1 MPAVYGDIIQPEDGV
16 IVHGLF
22 LDAGRWDSENMTLA
36 DPYPGEK
43 YKSFLFFLGQ
53 ISHMCYGPVCLSVP
67 SVSECKQRKS
77 YTFIICSSL
86 ILNFLKG

>member
-22 LDAGRWDSENMTLA
+22 LDAGRWDSEKMALA

-43 YKSFLFFLGQ
+43 FNSFLFFHGQ
-53 ISHMCYGPVCLSVP
+53 ISHMCYGPEHLSVP
-67 SVSECKQRKS
+67 SVSECNEEN
-77 YTFIICSSL
+77 IILLLSVVH
-86 ILNFLKG
+86 